1 MTKQIFPVVIGA
13 VVKENKILLTKR
25 QDWDLAEYQKI
36 KNSPWQIPGG
46 GLEFGET
53 VEECVIRE
61 LKEETG
67 LDVQIVRLIPKVY
80 SSLQGSWHG
89 LFICFVCKMK
99 DPSQPVVINDE
110 ASAWRWCT
118 LEETKKLKSLPL
130 TYTIAKLAFAQNLL

>member
-13 VVKENKILLTKR
+13 VLNQGKILLTKR
-25 QDWDLAEYQKI
+25 QEECQTLHQI
-36 KNSPWQIPGG
+36 QSSPWQIPGG

-67 LDVQIVRLIPKVY
+67 LDVEIVRLIPKVY

-89 LFICFVCKMK
+89 LLICFVCKIK
-99 DPSQPVVINDE
+99 DPSQPVVINNE

-130 TYTIAKLAFAQNLL
+130 TYAIAAQALQ